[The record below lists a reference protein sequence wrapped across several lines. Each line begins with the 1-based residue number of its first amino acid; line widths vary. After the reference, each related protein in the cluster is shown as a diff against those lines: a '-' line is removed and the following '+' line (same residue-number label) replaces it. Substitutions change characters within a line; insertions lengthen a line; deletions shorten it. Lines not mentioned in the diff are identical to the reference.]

1 MPNCQNCNYKWS
13 WFDTVKIGFMNNKK
27 CPNCEERQFIKPQA
41 SRGIYAFYIF
51 PWIVL
56 LFSRPLFDWSTPVF
70 LSIGFVFILALT
82 MIIPYT
88 IKLSN
93 EQEPLW

>member
-27 CPNCEERQFIKPQA
+27 CPNCEERQSIKPQT
-41 SRGIYAFYIF
+41 SKGIYALYII
-51 PWIVL
+51 PLIII
-56 LFSRPLFDWSTPVF
+56 LFSRPLFDGSTPAF
-70 LSIGFVFILALT
+70 LFFVLALT
-82 MIIPYT
+82 LILPYT
-88 IKLSN
+88 IKLSS